1 MKIGLDERLLI
12 WTLITFGGLVALLAR
27 FAFRPL
33 QRLVDERERTIR
45 DSLDQAQKARAE
57 AEAIRGQ
64 GAAQIEAAREAAR
77 RLMEDS
83 RKLAADADA
92 EVRRQA
98 RVEAEALVSR
108 AREEIDRDVRRGLDE
123 LKDTVANLSV
133 RVSREFIKDS
143 LDEKR
148 HRELVDEFIERLKAE
163 HTKPGA

>member
-1 MKIGLDERLLI
+1 MKIGMDERLLI

-33 QRLVDERERTIR
+33 QRLVEERERTIR
-45 DSLDQAQKARAE
+45 DALDQAQKARGE
-57 AEAIRGQ
+57 AEVIRQQ
-64 GAAQIEAAREAAR
+64 GAAQIEAARDAAR

-83 RKLAADADA
+83 RKLAADAEA

-148 HRELVDEFIERLKAE
+148 HRELVDEFVERLKAE
-163 HTKPGA
+163 HPKPAA